1 MSQMPRCTRVDAIV
15 SAVGTPD
22 PGSASVAMT
31 VPTAKRVSGSSVC
44 SWTVTSPR
52 RPWGLPMRAR
62 TTFMSRILSGLA
74 SVGDRCAKDGR
85 GDARGAPRSSGTPLS
100 GDSRGSRQRSAHAVG
115 VDDVDAHVVV
125 AREGADDGAQ
135 RARRAAGAADDA
147 AEVVGVDPDL
157 EQLTAA
163 QLLADHDD
171 VLVVVDDALDEV
183 LERLL
188 EHAQASAF
196 AASSPAA
203 SAGASVASSAL
214 GSSALGSSAL
224 ASALGSAFL
233 AAFLRGVGPSVPA
246 SVLPPAAAIAA
257 S

>member
-1 MSQMPRCTRVDAIV
+1 MPRCTRVDAMV
-15 SAVGTPD
+15 SDVGTPE

-62 TTFMSRILSGLA
+62 TTFMGRILSGLA
-74 SVGDRCAKDGR
+74 AARDRCRKGGSRRD
-85 GDARGAPRSSGTPLS
+85 RGAPEIRDAPVGGAVATRDESGVTRVGL
-100 GDSRGSRQRSAHAVG
+100 GRRSAHAVG
-115 VDDVDAHVVV
+115 VDDVDAYVVV

-135 RARRAAGAADDA
+135 GARRAAGATDDP
-147 AEVVGVDPDL
+147 AEVVGVHPDL
-157 EQLTAA
+157 EQLTAT
-163 QLLADHDD
+163 QLLAAHDD
-171 VLVVVDDALDEV
+171 VLLVVDDALDEV

-214 GSSALGSSAL
+214 GS
-224 ASALGSAFL
+224 AFF

-246 SVLPPAAAIAA
+246 SVLPPAAATAA